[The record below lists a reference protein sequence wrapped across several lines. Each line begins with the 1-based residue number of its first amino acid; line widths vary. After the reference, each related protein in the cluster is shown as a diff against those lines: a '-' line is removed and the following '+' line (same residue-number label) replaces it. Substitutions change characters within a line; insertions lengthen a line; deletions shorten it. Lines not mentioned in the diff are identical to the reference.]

1 MDAQVRQ
8 VAARFLKL
16 VSAETKLP
24 VIVCDER
31 ATIVEAAD
39 RSRIGTVHAGAQR
52 ILAAE
57 LDEYAVTAE
66 EARSNPLVKEGV
78 SVLIAVDGHR
88 AGTFGI
94 TGPLALARP
103 VARISALVLG
113 TWMKEARQQSMV
125 RETADRVISIAGD
138 VSTRVERAGRETT
151 GILDEMTRAA
161 QAASEKM
168 TLTDVVVR
176 TVHEIAQKSRI
187 LSINGSVEAARA
199 GDSGRAFAVV
209 AHEMLELAESARSAA
224 AQIQATLSEAKA
236 SMGALRA
243 ALDLTSGLAR
253 EQRSAMDEMKETV
266 RAMEASLSDL
276 ARTPRT

>member
-1 MDAQVRQ
+1 M
-8 VAARFLKL
+8 
-16 VSAETKLP
+16 
-24 VIVCDER
+24 
-31 ATIVEAAD
+31 
-39 RSRIGTVHAGAQR
+39 
-52 ILAAE
+52 
-57 LDEYAVTAE
+57 TAE